1 MAPVSTDGRIH
12 LQVNISKMIFKL
24 VTHLGVCPDQSN
36 LPGLG
41 DEAAEAVP
49 VLQSAGLV
57 QGVVAQPPGLRA
69 LLELSVAIGGHDVP
83 GLQELD

>member
-12 LQVNISKMIFKL
+12 LQVNISQMIFKL
-24 VTHLGVCPDQSN
+24 VTHLGISPDQPS

-41 DEAAEAVP
+41 DEAGEAVP

-57 QGVVAQPPGLRA
+57 QGVVAQPAGLRA